1 MSVSDANEH
10 MNMLVD
16 LKEKLDKVNN
26 EVLKEIWDSAD
37 KDDNGDELVSEEMD
51 TWFAYD
57 DRLSKCLSLLKTAVS
72 LSPGNLSDRSRSE
85 ISQLKLPE
93 LPLPTFGNREGEDI
107 SKFLRE
113 FEATIDKY
121 DLSTHVKFTL
131 LTRQLSG
138 DSLKLVNS
146 LDCSNRSYEEAKKLL
161 QKAFADTLSQ
171 QYRVIKQL
179 SELKLTY
186 QSDPYDFISN
196 MRIIC
201 NQFEALSIDQNIV
214 LQYFIWNGF
223 NDCFKN
229 QLMHI
234 TGSNKPSLQQID
246 EHIFTALERY
256 RNISKKFNVKQGNL
270 EKKVVPNSNCLASA
284 VVNVE
289 KSKVKEC
296 SLCLADNK
304 GDIDHPIFKCSVYVT
319 PQSKIEKLKQ
329 LNFCT
334 NCTYDSHKTSD
345 CRFKF
350 NRKCK
355 HCNKWH
361 FSYLCKFRKDPKST
375 ANNLK
380 NDSGRLIMPLLWNG
394 KVAHLLG
401 KNQNLSKAILKSNF
415 KKFSKKDNTFQMI
428 DEVFKEQEQ
437 LGIIERVTN
446 LEQFL
451 EENPQ
456 HSFLPHMPVFK
467 MDRESTKC
475 RNVFLSNLCESDKD
489 KPLTLSHNQTIFAG
503 PCLNKKISTSILQLR
518 FNEKLLCFDIKKAF
532 LMIKLV
538 PSDQSRLLFYWY
550 RNVSKKDYS
559 LIVYKHCRLPF
570 GLPCSPT
577 LLMLALYKILMLDV
591 QGDNIDVKELK
602 TELYNL
608 AYMDNLA
615 YTTNDI
621 DRLKWVYEKLDS
633 IFSPYKFE
641 LQQFI
646 TNDDSLQKQVDKD
659 KEKTPAKVK
668 LLGLLWDRNSD
679 TLSASKLVLDKDATT
694 KRQILSSIAA
704 NFDVFSFYGSLLNR
718 ARLFMHSLQCRKE
731 VGWDDRLSGEELRE
745 WSNIC
750 KQVNGVPEIAVKR
763 FVGRRND
770 PFQIIAFC
778 DSSKLIYGV
787 VLFIKNLRTKEV
799 SFLLSKNR
807 IIGRQL
813 ELKSIPSLEFQ
824 SLLLGTETIVD
835 IYKELSGS
843 ECVSPINITKLV
855 VFSDSAV
862 ALNWLNSRTNRF
874 DKLKKLSI
882 FVMNRLQR
890 IENLCET
897 VPVTF
902 KFCAG
907 MINPA
912 DCTTR
917 SLSYKRLI
925 KSNFF
930 TGPDTIHDILEDE
943 SLDVTIPNPLTNVLE
958 VSEGHCEI
966 GSVTEPEMG
975 GVLNS
980 TVGNS
985 DWLHLISVYKHV
997 LTFINN
1003 VKRKLKNKSGKYD
1016 HFEVYSNDEI
1026 SLNAWQLMIMQDQRQ
1041 HFPDV
1046 FKYFRERNPKIRDMP
1061 NIVSQLNLFI
1071 EKKSGLLR
1079 VKSKFHEWR
1088 DGSYVFPILL
1098 AKNSKLTE
1106 EIIRN
1111 FHVKLAH
1118 SGIYAT
1124 LSEARKQFWIPC
1136 SFSTV
1141 KKVLKTCVHCRRFN
1155 GRTIKLNQSPY
1166 REFRV
1171 SPPTIPYRYIFID
1184 YFGPYWVYWMG
1195 KKSKVWILCITCLW
1209 SRAINLKVC
1218 VDLSVISFLRA
1229 LQLHCFE
1236 FGVPELCLSDQ
1247 GSQLTSGARTV
1258 ENFLSDKDTQS
1269 YFRENNIKPLSFQQY
1284 YKGHSEL
1291 GSLVESCV
1299 KMVKRL
1305 IEGSIRNMVLE
1316 YLDFDF
1322 GVQNIVHI
1330 VNRRPIAF
1338 KECLR
1343 NNDGT
1348 EPVPSPITPEI
1359 LVKGHELNSLNIIPH
1374 LHPLPRA
1381 DDTWVPDISPISHV
1395 KDSHR
1400 KLRKARESIIEIYNK
1415 EFVVQLVNQATDKR
1429 SRYQPVNHKL
1439 LEVGDIVLIKEPLLK
1454 PTNFPMGIVKEI
1466 KLNSLGEV
1474 TGATVLKGKSREETK
1489 RHVSSLIPLLYKR
1502 EYEAK
1507 FNDKAQSPGEDKLS
1521 KEDEVK
1527 ERPKRR
1533 AAIIGKDKVKK
1544 LLDDNLA

>member
-1 MSVSDANEH
+1 
-10 MNMLVD
+10 
-16 LKEKLDKVNN
+16 
-26 EVLKEIWDSAD
+26 
-37 KDDNGDELVSEEMD
+37 
-51 TWFAYD
+51 
-57 DRLSKCLSLLKTAVS
+57 
-72 LSPGNLSDRSRSE
+72 
-85 ISQLKLPE
+85 
-93 LPLPTFGNREGEDI
+93 
-107 SKFLRE
+107 
-113 FEATIDKY
+113 
-121 DLSTHVKFTL
+121 
-131 LTRQLSG
+131 
-138 DSLKLVNS
+138 
-146 LDCSNRSYEEAKKLL
+146 
-161 QKAFADTLSQ
+161 
-171 QYRVIKQL
+171 
-179 SELKLTY
+179 
-186 QSDPYDFISN
+186 
-196 MRIIC
+196 
-201 NQFEALSIDQNIV
+201 
-214 LQYFIWNGF
+214 
-223 NDCFKN
+223 
-229 QLMHI
+229 
-234 TGSNKPSLQQID
+234 
-246 EHIFTALERY
+246 
-256 RNISKKFNVKQGNL
+256 
-270 EKKVVPNSNCLASA
+270 
-284 VVNVE
+284 
-289 KSKVKEC
+289 
-296 SLCLADNK
+296 
-304 GDIDHPIFKCSVYVT
+304 
-319 PQSKIEKLKQ
+319 
-329 LNFCT
+329 
-334 NCTYDSHKTSD
+334 
-345 CRFKF
+345 
-350 NRKCK
+350 
-355 HCNKWH
+355 
-361 FSYLCKFRKDPKST
+361 
-375 ANNLK
+375 
-380 NDSGRLIMPLLWNG
+380 
-394 KVAHLLG
+394 
-401 KNQNLSKAILKSNF
+401 
-415 KKFSKKDNTFQMI
+415 
-428 DEVFKEQEQ
+428 
-437 LGIIERVTN
+437 
-446 LEQFL
+446 
-451 EENPQ
+451 
-456 HSFLPHMPVFK
+456 
-467 MDRESTKC
+467 
-475 RNVFLSNLCESDKD
+475 
-489 KPLTLSHNQTIFAG
+489 
-503 PCLNKKISTSILQLR
+503 
-518 FNEKLLCFDIKKAF
+518 
-532 LMIKLV
+532 
-538 PSDQSRLLFYWY
+538 
-550 RNVSKKDYS
+550 
-559 LIVYKHCRLPF
+559 
-570 GLPCSPT
+570 
-577 LLMLALYKILMLDV
+577 MLALYKILMLDV

-621 DRLKWVYEKLDS
+621 DRLKWAYEKLDS

-646 TNDDSLQKQVDKD
+646 TNDDSLQQQVDKD
-659 KEKTPAKVK
+659 KEKTPTKVK
-668 LLGLLWDRNSD
+668 LLGLLWDRNID

-704 NFDVFSFYGSLLNR
+704 NFDVFSFYGPLLNR

-930 TGPDTIHDILEDE
+930 TGPDTIHDILEDD

-975 GVLNS
+975 GILNS

-1003 VKRKLKNKSGKYD
+1003 VKWKLKNKSGKYD

-1079 VKSKFHEWR
+1079 VKSKFHKWR

-1111 FHVKLAH
+1111 FHVELAH

-1269 YFRENNIKPLSFQQY
+1269 YFRENNIKPLNFQQY

-1322 GVQNIVHI
+1322 AVQNIVHI

-1338 KECLR
+1338 KEYLR
-1343 NNDGT
+1343 NYDGT

-1507 FNDKAQSPGEDKLS
+1507 FNDKAQSPCEDKLS

-1533 AAIIGKDKVKK
+1533 AAMIGKDKVKK
-1544 LLDDNLA
+1544 LLDDSLA